1 MQRGGLRFLYPKIRI
16 TLRKNRRKIKYFT
29 EKKEEHHGSRIKE

>member
-16 TLRKNRRKIKYFT
+16 TLRKNRRKIKYFGASVAWVG
-29 EKKEEHHGSRIKE
+29 K